1 MPLALFPSFLL
12 FCTISAITPG
22 PANLCSLA
30 SAMAYGRVPALRQW
44 RGIFIGY
51 ALVSLLVSVVVW
63 GLGLTLNRYIGAL
76 AWVSAAYI
84 LWLAWNILHSS
95 HDEQLQHREHC
106 NFYTGLFVQLTNA
119 KIIVFCA
126 AALTTYA
133 LPYAHSYLDVLKIA
147 LLLPLFGGPIA
158 NLLWLFA
165 GAGLQRFFQKYQKP
179 VNVVM
184 ALSLVFCAVNII
196 WK

>member
-51 ALVSLLVSVVVW
+51 ALVSFLVSLVVW
-63 GLGLTLNRYIGAL
+63 GLGLTFNRYIGAL

-119 KIIVFCA
+119 KIIVFC
-126 AALTTYA
+126 
-133 LPYAHSYLDVLKIA
+133 S
-147 LLLPLFGGPIA
+147 
-158 NLLWLFA
+158 
-165 GAGLQRFFQKYQKP
+165 
-179 VNVVM
+179 
-184 ALSLVFCAVNII
+184 SLRT
-196 WK
+196 